1 MNIRSVT
8 LAYVVPPLLASVLG
22 FIGLVQVS
30 EAGLVGASSV
40 VTAAAGAD
48 TASNQRVAKSLEQ
61 VAETEGATIVRV
73 VADRAA
79 PTTLRQALVTGAP
92 SSLGAGWLS
101 DGYGDFTRSMSTTV
115 LPMSDLDHFDPVGS
129 YAVFGDDAARRAV
142 LDALSGLGYDVSSEQ
157 VPFLRRIGV
166 SDGLSGTS
174 GLVGALTLGCV
185 TLCLMGTLGA
195 PRRSAV
201 RRLHGQ
207 STASIVVSELAEVR
221 GTLLATVVGTP
232 VVAFGLFLYNGLAS
246 AATFA
251 TAVVVIGTA
260 LLAPVIAAH
269 TIGTVLACRQ
279 PLATALRGARPVGA
293 LVLVAQVARAP
304 ALLLLV
310 TAVFDL
316 SGAVATVRSGTAERD
331 LRAAGET
338 VQLWVTPDPRPID
351 SQQYWNR
358 IGAFAGRA
366 LEQRDALLAATVEV
380 SSGQGKSTVPAL
392 FVDAGYL
399 GLQDVRTEDGSRITA
414 DDADI
419 SVWIPA
425 DSRLDRRRLVAALAD
440 WQLREA
446 PAAAREQ
453 ITGGRRARQQV
464 YSYPDDSSTR
474 SWLAD
479 AVIVVVPEPAEVFS
493 ADQLGSW
500 LSTGDVVFKNR
511 TVAERSIN
519 TSDVRREFSAVVAVG
534 QVAAE
539 QARLAATMT
548 VIATATVVSTLIVSI
563 MLGLLGTVAHRRRHG
578 RALFAKLAS
587 GTSAVRADAG
597 LLFVETALVS
607 IAVVATVNSWWGAR
621 PDGTGRSSVLDPVAQ
636 SAGTAGALA
645 LLAIAVVSAVNGAVL
660 AATARNTLRDRGNGA
675 R

>member
-1 MNIRSVT
+1 MNIRSVA
-8 LAYVVPPLLASVLG
+8 LAYVVPPLLASALA

-48 TASNQRVAKSLEQ
+48 TASNQQVARALEE
-61 VAETEGATIVRV
+61 VAETEGTTIVRV
-73 VADRAA
+73 VADREA
-79 PTTLRQALVTGAP
+79 PTTLRLALVTHAP
-92 SSLGAGWLS
+92 SSLGAGWLG
-101 DGYGDFTRSMSTTV
+101 DGYSDFTRSMTTTV
-115 LPMSDLDHFDPVGS
+115 RPMSDLDHFDPVGS

-142 LDALSGLGYDVSSEQ
+142 LDALSGLGYDVTSER
-157 VPFLRRIGV
+157 VPFLRSIGV

-174 GLVGALTLGCV
+174 GLVGVLTLGCV
-185 TLCLMGTLGA
+185 ALCLMGTLGA

-201 RRLHGQ
+201 RRLHGR
-207 STASIVVSELAEVR
+207 STASVVLDELSEVR
-221 GTLLATVVGTP
+221 TTLLTTAVGTP
-232 VVAFGLFLYNGLAS
+232 VAAVGLWLYNGLAS
-246 AATFA
+246 ATTFA

-260 LLAPVIAAH
+260 LLVPIIAAH

-279 PLATALRGARPVGA
+279 PLTTALRGARPVGA
-293 LVLVAQVARAP
+293 LVLVAQVARMP

-310 TAVFDL
+310 TAVFNLTGD
-316 SGAVATVRSGTAERD
+316 VATVRSGTAERD

-338 VQLWVTPDPRPID
+338 VQLWVTPDPRPVD

-380 SSGQGKSTVPAL
+380 SSGHGKSTVPAL
-392 FVDAGYL
+392 FVDPGYL
-399 GLQDVRTEDGSRITA
+399 GLQDVRADDGSRIAA
-414 DDADI
+414 DGARI

-425 DSRLDRRRLVAALAD
+425 DSRLDRGQLVDALVD

-446 PAAAREQ
+446 PVETREQ
-453 ITGGRRARQQV
+453 ITGGRLARQQV
-464 YSYPDDSSTR
+464 YSYPDDPSTR
-474 SWLAD
+474 SWFTD

-500 LSTGDVVFKNR
+500 LSTGDVVFQNR
-511 TVAERSIN
+511 AVAERSIN
-519 TSDVRREFSAVVAVG
+519 ASDVRREFSAVVAVG

-539 QARLAATMT
+539 QARHAATSTM
-548 VIATATVVSTLIVSI
+548 IDTATVVSTLIVSVV
-563 MLGLLGTVAHRRRHG
+563 LGLLGTTAHRRRHG

-597 LLFVETALVS
+597 LLLIETALVS
-607 IAVVATVNSWWGAR
+607 IAVVVAVNSWWSAR
-621 PDGTGRSSVLDPVAQ
+621 PDGTGRNSVLDPVAQ
-636 SAGTAGALA
+636 SAATAGALA
-645 LLAIAVVSAVNGAVL
+645 LLAVAVVSAINGAVL
-660 AATARNTLRDRGNGA
+660 AATARKTLRNRGNEA